1 MADKK
6 DNILIAEEDAKIR
19 IGEVLLEKDN
29 LLRQA
34 KERAKKELKSHDEE
48 LRDKTQAKITELN
61 MNSSEVDDIDAK
73 TLVDLKEIENKFTKN
88 KSSVCDFLFNSVVN
102 VTITIP
108 DVVKA
113 DFEKQIK

>member
-19 IGEVLLEKDN
+19 ITEVLQEKDN

-34 KERAKKELKSHDEE
+34 KERAKKELNSHDEE
-48 LRDKTQAKITELN
+48 LRKITQQRVTDLLTNNTEL
-61 MNSSEVDDIDAK
+61 EQIEAK
-73 TLVDLKEIENKFTKN
+73 TIVDMKEIETLFAKN
-88 KSSVCDFLFNSVVN
+88 KSSVCEFLFNSVVN
-102 VTITIP
+102 VTISIP

>member
-19 IGEVLLEKDN
+19 ISEVLQEKDN

-48 LRDKTQAKITELN
+48 LREKTQQRTTELLL
-61 MNSSEVDDIDAK
+61 NSTELDQIDAK
-73 TLVDLKEIENKFTKN
+73 TIVDMKEIETKFIKN
-88 KSSVCDFLFNSVVN
+88 KSSVCEFLFNSVVN
-102 VTITIP
+102 VTISIP